1 MTVVC
6 DGPARL
12 FIENIRETR
21 HRIFL
26 LSECVEI
33 DWLSADYFFI
43 KVKSDKFTTHA
54 QGWRNRFQIVVCTMY
69 YVYRDSGG

>member
-54 QGWRNRFQIVVCTMY
+54 QA
-69 YVYRDSGG
+69 